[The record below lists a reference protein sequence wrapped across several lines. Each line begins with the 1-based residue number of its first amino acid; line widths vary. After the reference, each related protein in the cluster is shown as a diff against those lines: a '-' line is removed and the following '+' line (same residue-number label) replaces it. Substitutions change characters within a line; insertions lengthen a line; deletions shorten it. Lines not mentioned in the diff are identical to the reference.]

1 MSMLLLLAGLALLAW
16 ASEHFVK
23 GAARLAVALRV
34 STVVI
39 GAVVVGF
46 GTSLPEALVSGLAA
60 LRDEPDIGVGNIV
73 GSNVA
78 NLSLLL
84 GVGALVLPLA
94 VTSKTIW
101 REAPVT
107 VLSVGLFLGLVQT
120 GLEVW
125 EGVVFLVALGVALA
139 VVFRGAR
146 GPDVLGGEVEA
157 ELGPGPNVAVVEGF
171 RTVAGLAGTL
181 LGAELLVRG
190 ATDLAERFDLTGG
203 LVGLTIVAVG
213 TSLPE
218 LVTVIQS
225 ARHNEPD
232 LVLGNLLGSCVF
244 NCLFVGA
251 VVAFLAPGGLGD
263 ASLTVTGPVIAA
275 ALAGLVWVLL
285 RTGHR
290 LTRGEGGVL
299 IAVYA
304 GFIAAVA
311 RGH

>member
-1 MSMLLLLAGLALLAW
+1 MSIAFIFVGLALLAW
-16 ASEHFVK
+16 ASEHFVM
-23 GAARLAVALRV
+23 GAARLAAALRV
-34 STVVI
+34 SSIVI

-60 LRDEPDIGVGNIV
+60 LRDEPDLGVGNIV

-84 GVGALVLPLA
+84 GVAAVVLPLS
-94 VTSKTIW
+94 VTSKTVW
-101 REAPVT
+101 REAPLT
-107 VLSVGLFLGLVQT
+107 VAALVAFALFVQT
-120 GLEVW
+120 GFALW
-125 EGVVFLVALGVALA
+125 EGVVFLVVLGAALA
-139 VVFRGAR
+139 VLFRGAR
-146 GPDVLGGEVEA
+146 GPDVLGAEIEA
-157 ELGPGPNVAVVEGF
+157 ELGPGPDVAVVEGV
-171 RTVAGLAGTL
+171 RTVLGLAGTL
-181 LGAELLVRG
+181 VGAELLVRG
-190 ATDLAERFDLTGG
+190 AVDIAERFDLTGG

-251 VVAFLAPGGLGD
+251 VVAFLAPGTINDG
-263 ASLTVTGPVIAA
+263 SLTVTGPLIGVGLAA
-275 ALAGLVWVLL
+275 LVWVML

-290 LTRGEGGVL
+290 LTRGEGAAL
-299 IAVYA
+299 ITVYG
-304 GFIAAVA
+304 GFLVAVA
-311 RGH
+311 

>member
-1 MSMLLLLAGLALLAW
+1 MVSILLVLAGLALLAW
-16 ASEHFVK
+16 ASEHFVL

-46 GTSLPEALVSGLAA
+46 GTSLPEALVSGLAG

-84 GVGALVLPLA
+84 GVGALVLPLT
-94 VTSKTIW
+94 VTSKTIG

-107 VLSVGLFLGLVQT
+107 VLSLALFLALVQT
-120 GLEVW
+120 GFEVW
-125 EGVVFLVALGVALA
+125 EGAVLLVALAAALA
-139 VVFRGAR
+139 VVFLGAR
-146 GPDVLGGEVEA
+146 GPDALAGEVET
-157 ELGPGPNVAVVEGF
+157 ELGPGPDVAVVEGF

-181 LGAELLVRG
+181 VGAELLVRG
-190 ATDLAERFDLTGG
+190 ATDLVERFGLTSG

-225 ARHNEPD
+225 ARHGEPD

-251 VVAFLAPGGLGD
+251 VVAFLAPGALSD
-263 ASLTVTGPVIAA
+263 ATVTVTGPVIGA
-275 ALAGLVWVLL
+275 ALGGLVWILL

-290 LTRGEGGVL
+290 LTRGEGGL
-299 IAVYA
+299 LLAVYGA
-304 GFIAAVA
+304 FLVSVA
-311 RGH
+311 

>member
-1 MSMLLLLAGLALLAW
+1 MSILLVLAGLALLAW
-16 ASEHFVK
+16 ASEHFVR
-23 GAARLAVALRV
+23 GAARLAAALRV

-84 GVGALVLPLA
+84 GVGALVIPLA

-107 VLSVGLFLGLVQT
+107 VFSLGLFLALVQT

-125 EGVVFLVALGVALA
+125 EGLALLVALGVGLA

-157 ELGPGPNVAVVEGF
+157 ELGSDPAVAVTESF

-225 ARHNEPD
+225 ARHHEPD

-251 VVAFLAPGGLGD
+251 VVAFLAPGGLDD

-299 IAVYA
+299 IAIYG
-304 GFIAAVA
+304 GFVAAVV
-311 RGH
+311 